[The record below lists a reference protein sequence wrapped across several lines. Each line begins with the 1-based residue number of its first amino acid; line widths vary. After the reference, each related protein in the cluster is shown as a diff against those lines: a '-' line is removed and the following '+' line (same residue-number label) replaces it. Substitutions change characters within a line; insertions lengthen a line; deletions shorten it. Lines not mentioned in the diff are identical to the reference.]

1 MAKQRNG
8 KQLMLIEQAH
18 EEQQVAL
25 AAELSSRY
33 VAAYPHD
40 LDGAWFHILAEYR
53 IGRNAEAK
61 QQLESR
67 LAQFSDDFRGP
78 VLTIL
83 ARINRDQG
91 DLAEAER
98 CYLQSIDADACD
110 ACNYVE
116 LGEMMFAAGQVAAA
130 EQIVRKG
137 IANEALPL
145 EDLHYLQGTLCRANG
160 DLAAAYLAFCEVVDA
175 IDHPE
180 AEAAIVDIE
189 AAAQVRGIELPQVDS
204 MSEDETSESE
214 GDEDEP
220 VVDQAQESDEGEDEH
235 VPGEMVLNIH
245 REYFLEILSGEKK
258 IEYRTVSEYW
268 RTRVENAGEPPF
280 HLRVINGMSKQAP
293 ELTVI
298 CDKVLINPW
307 QMEYELHLG
316 TILEVKN
323 WDHTAPPEEEDEE
336 EDEEE

>member
-67 LAQFSDDFRGP
+67 LSQFSDDFRGP

-110 ACNYVE
+110 DVCSRS
-116 LGEMMFAAGQVAAA
+116 G
-130 EQIVRKG
+130 
-137 IANEALPL
+137 
-145 EDLHYLQGTLCRANG
+145 CRSRA
-160 DLAAAYLAFCEVVDA
+160 DC
-175 IDHPE
+175 P
-180 AEAAIVDIE
+180 
-189 AAAQVRGIELPQVDS
+189 
-204 MSEDETSESE
+204 
-214 GDEDEP
+214 
-220 VVDQAQESDEGEDEH
+220 
-235 VPGEMVLNIH
+235 
-245 REYFLEILSGEKK
+245 
-258 IEYRTVSEYW
+258 
-268 RTRVENAGEPPF
+268 
-280 HLRVINGMSKQAP
+280 
-293 ELTVI
+293 
-298 CDKVLINPW
+298 
-307 QMEYELHLG
+307 
-316 TILEVKN
+316 
-323 WDHTAPPEEEDEE
+323 
-336 EDEEE
+336 